1 MKLKRNKLLVEPPA
15 GASSD
20 IAFILIVFFLVC
32 ASVEPEQGRSQNL
45 PNDDKEQK
53 EQAEVPEV
61 KLMPNVVLLDGVE
74 MPKAELQRKLTQRFA
89 QKEGK
94 ANRIVSLNADPEVRY
109 DRWIAYTSMIEEAGG
124 TITLQIEETKTQ
136 VVD

>member
-45 PNDDKEQK
+45 PNEQK

-74 MPKAELQRKLTQRFA
+74 MPKAELQSKLTQRFA